1 MTYRKTF
8 LARRD
13 ARDARDERDDASGRS
28 GDVEE
33 GDGTVGGDGGEFVA
47 VWAETNAPDG
57 VGVVRHGLREE
68 RSQSF
73 TVESEEPVTR
83 AAPSGEAVRDKTQL
97 L

>member
-1 MTYRKTF
+1 ME
-8 LARRD
+8 L
-13 ARDARDERDDASGRS
+13 S
-28 GDVEE
+28 
-33 GDGTVGGDGGEFVA
+33 
-47 VWAETNAPDG
+47 AETAASLLPS
-57 VGVVRHGLREE
+57 GLKRTHQTASEWSVMVCAHAREE